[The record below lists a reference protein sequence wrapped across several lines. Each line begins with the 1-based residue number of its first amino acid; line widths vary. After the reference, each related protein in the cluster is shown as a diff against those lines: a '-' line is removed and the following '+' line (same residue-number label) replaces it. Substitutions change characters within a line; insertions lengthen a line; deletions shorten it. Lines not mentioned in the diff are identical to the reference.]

1 MREFFIEQIFSGF
14 VVTAF
19 PFAFIV
25 LAFALTA
32 CGGGGNSASE
42 ESFVSGDGST
52 TFIKI
57 ADRKIAPAITG
68 MTLSGE
74 NYTYQ
79 KDKVAVVNVWAS
91 WCSPCRAEAPTL
103 VALANKYT
111 DVAFIGI
118 LTRDNPANAEA
129 FERRFKIPYPTV
141 IDDSILLG
149 FKGSLPANAIPTTVI
164 LDKSGYVA
172 ARISGVVTVASLS
185 KLIEKVSAE

>member
-1 MREFFIEQIFSGF
+1 MKRF
-14 VVTAF
+14 A
-19 PFAFIV
+19 AFIV
-25 LAFALTA
+25 LALALTA
-32 CGGGGNSASE
+32 CGGGGSSTSE

-57 ADRKIAPAITG
+57 SDRKIAPAITG

-79 KDKVAVVNVWAS
+79 KDRVAVINVWAS

-129 FERRFKIPYPTV
+129 FERRFNIPYPTV

-164 LDKSGYVA
+164 LDKSGLVA

-185 KLIEKVSAE
+185 KLIEKVAAE

>member
-1 MREFFIEQIFSGF
+1 MKKL
-14 VVTAF
+14 A
-19 PFAFIV
+19 AFIV
-25 LAFALTA
+25 LSFALTA
-32 CGGGGNSASE
+32 CGGGGTSTSE

-52 TFIKI
+52 TYIKSS
-57 ADRKIAPAITG
+57 DRKIAPTITG
-68 MTLSGE
+68 MTLSGD

-79 KDKVAVVNVWAS
+79 KDRVAVVNVWAS

-129 FERRFKIPYPTV
+129 FERRFKIPYPTL
-141 IDDSILLG
+141 IDDAILLG

-164 LDKSGYVA
+164 LDKSGLVA

>member
-1 MREFFIEQIFSGF
+1 MKRFA
-14 VVTAF
+14 AF
-19 PFAFIV
+19 LV

-32 CGGGGNSASE
+32 CGGGGSSTSE

-57 ADRKIAPAITG
+57 SDRKIAPAITG

-74 NYTYQ
+74 NYTYN
-79 KDKVAVVNVWAS
+79 KDRVAVVNVWAS

-129 FERRFKIPYPTV
+129 FERRFNIPYPTV

-185 KLIEKVSAE
+185 KLIEKVAAE

>member
-1 MREFFIEQIFSGF
+1 MKRFA
-14 VVTAF
+14 AF
-19 PFAFIV
+19 LV

-32 CGGGGNSASE
+32 CGGGGSSTSE

-57 ADRKIAPAITG
+57 SDRKIAPAITG

-74 NYTYQ
+74 NYTYN
-79 KDKVAVVNVWAS
+79 KDRVAVVNVWAS

-129 FERRFKIPYPTV
+129 FERRFNIPYPTV

-149 FKGSLPANAIPTTVI
+149 FKGSLQANAIPTTVI
-164 LDKSGYVA
+164 LDKSGLVA

-185 KLIEKVSAE
+185 KLIEKVAAE